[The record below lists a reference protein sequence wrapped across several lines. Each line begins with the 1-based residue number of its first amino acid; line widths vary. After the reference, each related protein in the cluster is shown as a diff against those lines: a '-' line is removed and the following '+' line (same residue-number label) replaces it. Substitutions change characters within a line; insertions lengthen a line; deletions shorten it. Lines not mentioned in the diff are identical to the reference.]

1 MKAAI
6 LRGIGL
12 NNLNVEDVP
21 EPQPGPD
28 EVKVKIAYCGL
39 CGTDPENI
47 EGRFGLIPRE
57 AYEKPQ
63 MLGHE
68 ASGTIAAVGKNIKE
82 YRVGQRV
89 ACDFKGA
96 CGKCYY
102 CRNKME
108 HFCVSWHRA
117 SGSFAEYAVY
127 PESAIYALPDNI
139 SLEVSSFLEPVS
151 VAIHAIDIAGV
162 RPGGTV
168 AISGAGPIGLLCL
181 QVALKA
187 GTARVMVSE
196 PVAGKRE
203 VAKKLGADV
212 TADPYKEDLEEIGN
226 KLTDGRGFDTV
237 IEASSDLAAAKLAIS
252 LAGKC
257 GTVVWAAVYP
267 MEAEI
272 GVPPFTMYAKEL
284 TIRSVFVSPY
294 SFPRA
299 LAMLPKLDIKTLIT
313 NIIPLKDIKKAFE
326 LHETRKPIKIL
337 IQP

>member
-12 NNLNVEDVP
+12 NNLKVEDWP

-47 EGRFGLIPRE
+47 EGRFGLIPPE
-57 AYEKPQ
+57 AYKQPQ

-68 ASGTIAAVGKNIKE
+68 ASGTIIAVGKNIKT
-82 YRVGQRV
+82 YKVGQRV
-89 ACDFKGA
+89 ACDFKSS

-108 HFCVSWHRA
+108 HFCTNPLRA
-117 SGSFAEYAVY
+117 SGSFAQYAVY
-127 PESAIYALPDNI
+127 PESAIYALPDDI
-139 SLEVSSFLEPVS
+139 SLEAGCFLEPVS
-151 VAIHAIDIAGV
+151 VAVHALDIAGV
-162 RPGGTV
+162 RPGNTV

-181 QVALKA
+181 QMALRA
-187 GTARVMVSE
+187 GAARVMVSE

-212 TADPYKEDLEEIGN
+212 TADPGENLEEIGL
-226 KLTDGRGFDTV
+226 KLTEGHGFDAV
-237 IEASSDLAAAKLAIS
+237 IEASSDLKAAKRAIA
-252 LAGKC
+252 LAGNC
-257 GTVVWAAVYP
+257 ATVIWAAVYP
-267 MEAEI
+267 PEAEI

-299 LAMLPKLDIKTLIT
+299 MNLLPKLDIKSLIT
-313 NIIPLKDIKKAFE
+313 DIMPLKDINKAFK

>member
-6 LRGIGL
+6 LKGIGL
-12 NNLNVEDVP
+12 KTLTVEDVP

-28 EVKVKIAYCGL
+28 QVKVKIAYCGL

-57 AYEKPQ
+57 AYDKPQ
-63 MLGHE
+63 QLGHE
-68 ASGTIAAVGKNIKE
+68 ASGTIVAAGKNIKN
-82 YRVGQRV
+82 YQVGQRV

-96 CGKCYY
+96 CGKCYF

-108 HFCVSWHRA
+108 HFCTNPDRA

-127 PESAIYALPDNI
+127 PESAIYALPDGI
-139 SLEVSSFLEPVS
+139 SLEEGCFLEPVS
-151 VAIHAIDIAGV
+151 VAVHAIDIAGV
-162 RPGGTV
+162 RPGGMV

-187 GTARVMVSE
+187 GAARVMVSE

-203 VAKKLGADV
+203 VAQRLGADI
-212 TADPYKEDLEEIGN
+212 TADPYKEDLEKLGL
-226 KLTDGRGFDTV
+226 KLTDGLGFDTV
-237 IEASSDLAAAKLAIS
+237 IEASSDLKAARQAIS

-257 GTVVWAAVYP
+257 GTVLWAAVYP
-267 MEAEI
+267 VEAEI

-294 SFPRA
+294 CFPRA
-299 LAMLPKLDIKTLIT
+299 LNLIPRLDIKSLIT
-313 NIIPLKDIKKAFE
+313 NIMPLKDIKKAFE
-326 LHETRKPIKIL
+326 LHETRKAIKIL

>member
-1 MKAAI
+1 MKAAV

-12 NNLNVEDVP
+12 SNLNVEDVP
-21 EPQPGPD
+21 EPQTGPD

-47 EGRFGLIPRE
+47 EGRFGLIPPE

-68 ASGTIAAVGKNIKE
+68 ASGTIVAVGSNIKS
-82 YRVGQRV
+82 YKVGQRV

-102 CRNKME
+102 CRNQME
-108 HFCVSWHRA
+108 HFCQDQARA

-127 PESAIYALPDNI
+127 PESAIYALPDDI
-139 SLEVSSFLEPVS
+139 SLEAGCFIEPVS

-162 RPGGTV
+162 RPSSTV

-187 GTARVMVSE
+187 GAARVMVSE
-196 PVAGKRE
+196 PVAGKRD
-203 VAKKLGADV
+203 VAKKLGSDV
-212 TADPYKEDLEEIGN
+212 TADPYKENLKEIGQ
-226 KLTDGRGFDTV
+226 KLTEGRGFDTV
-237 IEASSDLAAAKLAIS
+237 IEASSDLAAAKLAIN

-267 MEAEI
+267 VEAEI

-284 TIRSVFVSPY
+284 SIRSVFVSPY
-294 SFPRA
+294 CFPRA
-299 LAMLPKLDIKTLIT
+299 LTLLPKLDIKTLIT
-313 NIIPLKDIKKAFE
+313 NIIPLRDIKKAFE

>member
-1 MKAAI
+1 MKAAV
-6 LRGIGL
+6 LRGIG
-12 NNLNVEDVP
+12 NLNIEDVP

-28 EVKVKIAYCGL
+28 EVKVKIAFCGL
-39 CGTDPENI
+39 CGTDPENM

-63 MLGHE
+63 IMGHE
-68 ASGTIAAVGKNIKE
+68 ASGTIVAVGKNIKN
-82 YRVGQRV
+82 YKVGQKV

-96 CGKCYY
+96 CGACYY

-108 HFCVSWHRA
+108 HFCISAARA

-127 PESAIYALPDNI
+127 PESAIYTLPDNI
-139 SLEVSSFLEPVS
+139 SLEVGSFLEPVS
-151 VAIHAIDIAGV
+151 VAVHAIDIAGI
-162 RPGGTV
+162 RPGSTV

-181 QVALKA
+181 QMALRA
-187 GTARVMVSE
+187 GAARVMVSE

-212 TADPYKEDLEEIGN
+212 TTDPKENLEEIGL
-226 KLTDGRGFDTV
+226 KLTEGRGFDTV
-237 IEASSDLAAAKLAIS
+237 IEASSDLKAAKLAIS

-267 MEAEI
+267 VEAEI

-299 LAMLPKLDIKTLIT
+299 MNLLAKLDIKSLIT
-313 NIIPLKDIKKAFE
+313 DIMPLKDIKKAFK